1 MSNSPKTFVLSFG
14 PGGSCDYKEK
24 GAAGPAA
31 ASEAGTATATSA
43 TTSPP
48 ALPLAPAAAAAAGPI
63 AAVSGFR
70 ALHHVKCR
78 LVCSRKGGTGR
89 RMKKTWRTGTMREF
103 LLPAPGGGT
112 PRGPPPLAAA
122 PGGVCRSCFFV
133 ARAACAAAG
142 SREPGEKR
150 LEGVRP
156 GRTRKGQKVEKRP
169 CTSGGEKNN
178 RAPDAQQ
185 LPSLCVFS
193 LPGSCPLFSL
203 PSASLLP
210 FPATSLHGPT
220 SAPLPPLGPPGV
232 PPAAGH
238 GPPQHASY
246 RLERTRCAAWPSPKQ
261 RCGGRRRRLEAAAT
275 SQSCII

>member
-169 CTSGGEKNN
+169 CTSGGEKTTVH
-178 RAPDAQQ
+178 QM
-185 LPSLCVFS
+185 LS
-193 LPGSCPLFSL
+193 SCPPCVCFPFLEVALFFL
-203 PSASLLP
+203 SLLP
-210 FPATSLHGPT
+210 PSFRFR
-220 SAPLPPLGPPGV
+220 PLPCTARRVRPSPHSARRVCPPQQDTGRPSTPLIGSKEHAAQHGHRRNSV
-232 PPAAGH
+232 AAG
-238 GPPQHASY
+238 GGGGLRPPQRHNRA
-246 RLERTRCAAWPSPKQ
+246 
-261 RCGGRRRRLEAAAT
+261 
-275 SQSCII
+275 